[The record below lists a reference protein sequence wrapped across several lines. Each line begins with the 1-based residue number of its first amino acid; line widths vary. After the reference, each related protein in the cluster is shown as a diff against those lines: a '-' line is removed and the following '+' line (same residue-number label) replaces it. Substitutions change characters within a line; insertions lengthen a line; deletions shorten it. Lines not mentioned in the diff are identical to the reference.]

1 MSSRFLRDCID
12 SSSIA
17 IRVLYQ
23 RFNVIII
30 LHFKKKDISMSM
42 LGTLGKIAMGVMVA
56 KTVGKAMGGSGGL
69 LGGLLGSN
77 KAQAPQSGTPNSSG
91 GGFGDILNSLAGGEK
106 SQTQGGGLGDLL
118 SNALQGKEVEAT
130 PSDEQKAEVLLNAML
145 NAAKADGKIDAE
157 EEAKLTKHIGD
168 ASPEEIEIVKKAINS
183 PLDVEAFIKS
193 VPKGMEQQ
201 VYMMSL
207 LAIDL
212 DNQKEAEYLDSLS
225 RGLNIP
231 QQTAN
236 LIHQK
241 VGAPVLYS

>member
-1 MSSRFLRDCID
+1 
-12 SSSIA
+12 
-17 IRVLYQ
+17 
-23 RFNVIII
+23 
-30 LHFKKKDISMSM
+30 M

-69 LGGLLGSN
+69 LDGLLGGN
-77 KAQAPQSGTPNSSG
+77 KAQAPQSGTPNSSSG
-91 GGFGDILNSLAGGEK
+91 GLGDLLNSLAGGK
-106 SQTQGGGLGDLL
+106 SQSQGGGLGDLL
-118 SNALQGKEVEAT
+118 TSALRGEEVKAE
-130 PSDEQKAEVLLNAML
+130 PSEEEKAEVLLNAML
-145 NAAKADGKIDAE
+145 NAAKADGKIDAD

-168 ASPEEIEIVKKAINS
+168 ASPQEIEIVKKAISS
-183 PLDVEAFIKS
+183 PLDIDAFIKS
-193 VPKGMEQQ
+193 VPEGMEQQ

-212 DNQKEAEYLDSLS
+212 DNQKEAEYLDKLA

-231 QQTAN
+231 PQTSN

>member
-1 MSSRFLRDCID
+1 
-12 SSSIA
+12 
-17 IRVLYQ
+17 
-23 RFNVIII
+23 
-30 LHFKKKDISMSM
+30 M

-56 KTVGKAMGGSGGL
+56 KTMGKAMGGGSSAGGGIGDLLGNLMGGSSSQSSQTTSQNRGGGL
-69 LGGLLGSN
+69 GDIINSLGGGKN
-77 KAQAPQSGTPNSSG
+77 NSS
-91 GGFGDILNSLAGGEK
+91 S
-106 SQTQGGGLGDLL
+106 GGLGDLL
-118 SNALQGKEVEAT
+118 SAALQGKEVQAE
-130 PSDEQKAEVLLNAML
+130 PSEEEKAEVLLNAML

-168 ASPEEIEIVKKAINS
+168 ASPEEIEIVKKAISS
-183 PLDVEAFIKS
+183 PLDVEAFIKT
-193 VPKGMEQQ
+193 VPEGMEQQ

-212 DNQKEAEYLDSLS
+212 DNQKEAEYLDTLA

-231 QQTAN
+231 PQTAN

>member
-1 MSSRFLRDCID
+1 
-12 SSSIA
+12 
-17 IRVLYQ
+17 
-23 RFNVIII
+23 
-30 LHFKKKDISMSM
+30 
-42 LGTLGKIAMGVMVA
+42 MGVMVA

-69 LGGLLGSN
+69 LGGLLGGN

-118 SNALQGKEVEAT
+118 SNALQGKEVDAT

>member
-1 MSSRFLRDCID
+1 
-12 SSSIA
+12 
-17 IRVLYQ
+17 
-23 RFNVIII
+23 
-30 LHFKKKDISMSM
+30 MSM

-69 LGGLLGSN
+69 LGGLLGGN

-118 SNALQGKEVEAT
+118 SNALQGKEVDAT

-212 DNQKEAEYLDSLS
+212 DDQKEAEYLDSLS

>member
-1 MSSRFLRDCID
+1 
-12 SSSIA
+12 
-17 IRVLYQ
+17 
-23 RFNVIII
+23 
-30 LHFKKKDISMSM
+30 MSM

-69 LGGLLGSN
+69 LGGLLGGN

-118 SNALQGKEVEAT
+118 SNALQGKEVDAT